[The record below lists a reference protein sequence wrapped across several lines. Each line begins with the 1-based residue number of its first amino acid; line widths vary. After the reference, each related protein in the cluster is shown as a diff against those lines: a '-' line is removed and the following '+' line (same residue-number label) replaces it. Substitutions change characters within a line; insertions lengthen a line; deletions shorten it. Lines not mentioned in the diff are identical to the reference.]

1 MITDTDRLDW
11 MLRHGAE
18 LVDDGQFI
26 GFVFHRSGQL
36 PEWKRRKAE
45 KLIDMR
51 IEQER
56 SR

>member
-18 LVDDGQFI
+18 LVDDGEWI
-26 GFVFHRSGQL
+26 GFTFRRNGEL
-36 PEWKRRKAE
+36 PEWKRRKAK